1 MKTRDY
7 AKFRFSKENRE
18 IKTKTV
24 ALIKESMQ
32 KFGFIPGRPVLINN
46 DGIIIDGQHRF
57 LAAKDLGIE
66 VEYEM
71 LSGDYI
77 EKMIKLNS
85 TQSNWTLEDY
95 INSYAIQNV
104 DCYRKLL
111 KFQEKYDLS
120 LSSSITILFGAGIKS
135 THIRKGEVIKT
146 KDNADVIANFI
157 LNCNTISYNKDHKFI
172 RAVVSVYDK
181 LTKSQLNKLK
191 SRLIIIP
198 KLSNSNDFITAF
210 ENVINKG
217 KRGDYKVYLNK

>member
-1 MKTRDY
+1 MKTKDY
-7 AKFRFSKENRE
+7 SKFKFSKENRE
-18 IKTKTV
+18 IKPKTV
-24 ALIKESMQ
+24 ALIKESME
-32 KFGFIPGRPVLINN
+32 KFGFISGRPVLINN
-46 DGIIIDGQHRF
+46 DGVIIDGQHRF

-66 VEYEM
+66 IEYEM
-71 LSGDYI
+71 LGGDYI

-120 LSSSITILFGAGIKS
+120 MSSSISILFGAGIKS

-146 KDNADVIANFI
+146 KDNADAIANFI
-157 LNCNTISYNKDHKFI
+157 LNCNTIAYNKDHKFI
-172 RAVVSVYDK
+172 RAVSNVYDK

-198 KLSNSNDFITAF
+198 KLSNTNDFITAF